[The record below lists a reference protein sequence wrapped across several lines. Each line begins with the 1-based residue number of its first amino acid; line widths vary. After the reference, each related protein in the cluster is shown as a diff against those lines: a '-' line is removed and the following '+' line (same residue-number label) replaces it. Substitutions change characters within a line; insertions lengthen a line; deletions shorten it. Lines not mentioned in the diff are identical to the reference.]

1 MPFTVSS
8 SREAHCKRK
17 RRYPK
22 EGYSLTHAARELD
35 EKREATRTNEAKVS
49 SVVNGLLTKWRANL
63 LSGGSNNSMSYA
75 GVKALVAK
83 LTRNHPFHR
92 NRSVFLDLGSGVGIP
107 SIYVALRFG
116 VRTIGVERCPDLV
129 DLANQFAAS
138 AGVGHLCQFVCGD
151 VCRLGPRWFCDER
164 ISHIF
169 AFDARF
175 GEATLQ
181 KMYRVLGRV
190 KSPMVGCNPVSTR
203 PFWPHVFE
211 QVGGSSRSAKMTGRR
226 ATSFKFSVW
235 ENGAVAQAPCVS
247 GN

>member
-1 MPFTVSS
+1 MQIHENNDFEIHLVIRIKKEFLNTVFH
-8 SREAHCKRK
+8 RV
-17 RRYPK
+17 
-22 EGYSLTHAARELD
+22 LLVARLFVQACELFD
-35 EKREATRTNEAKVS
+35 WN
-49 SVVNGLLTKWRANL
+49 
-63 LSGGSNNSMSYA
+63 M
-75 GVKALVAK
+75 ALVAK
-83 LTRNHPFHR
+83 LTRKHRFHR

-138 AGVGHLCQFVCGD
+138 AGVAHLCRFVCAD
-151 VCRLGPRWFCDER
+151 VCRLGPQWFCDER

-175 GEATLQ
+175 GDETLQ

-203 PFWPHVFE
+203 PFWPGVFA
-211 QVGGSSRSAKMTGRR
+211 QVGGSSRSAKMTGRG
-226 ATSFKFSVW
+226 ATSFRFVVW
-235 ENGAVAQAPCVS
+235 DNCVPHC
-247 GN
+247 N

>member
-1 MPFTVSS
+1 MPFTVAS
-8 SREAHCKRK
+8 SREAHQKRK

-35 EKREATRTNEAKVS
+35 EKRDAIRTIEAKVS

-63 LSGGSNNSMSYA
+63 LSGGSNNSISYA

-83 LTRNHPFHR
+83 LTRKHRFHR

-138 AGVGHLCQFVCGD
+138 AGVAHLCRFVCAD
-151 VCRLGPRWFCDER
+151 VCRLGPQWYSDER

-175 GEATLQ
+175 GDETLQ

-203 PFWPHVFE
+203 PFWPGVFA
-211 QVGGSSRSAKMTGRR
+211 QVGGSSRSAKMTGKG
-226 ATSFKFSVW
+226 ATSFKFVVW
-235 ENGAVAQAPCVS
+235 DNRVPHC
-247 GN
+247 N